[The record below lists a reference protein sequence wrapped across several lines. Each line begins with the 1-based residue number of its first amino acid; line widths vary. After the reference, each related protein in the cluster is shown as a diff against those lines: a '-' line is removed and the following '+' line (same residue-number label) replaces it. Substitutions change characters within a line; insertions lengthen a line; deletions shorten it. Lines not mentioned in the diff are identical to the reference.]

1 MGQLAGWVT
10 ENQKGAD
17 VADKYDFLSAE
28 WVEAAKK
35 LREGFEGEVAP
46 PAHTIKMNLVI
57 TEAPFQEGDIQAH
70 MDSTSGELQMDL
82 GHIDAPELTVT
93 VDWATAKAIFVD
105 QNPQAGMQAFMA
117 GKVKVQG
124 DMTKLMAMQQQAPD
138 PNAQKM
144 ADALKEIT
152 A

>member
-1 MGQLAGWVT
+1 
-10 ENQKGAD
+10 
-17 VADKYDFLSAE
+17 VAEKYDFLSPE

-35 LREGFEGEVAP
+35 LQDELGDDAAAP
-46 PAHTIKMNLVI
+46 AAHTVKMNLVI
-57 TEAPFQEGDIQAH
+57 TDAPFTEEDIQAH
-70 MDSTSGELQMDL
+70 MDSTGGRVQTDL
-82 GHIDAPELTVT
+82 GHLDDPELTVT

-105 QNPQAGMQAFMA
+105 GNPQAGMQAFMA

-144 ADALKEIT
+144 AQALQDIT
-152 A
+152 N

>member
-1 MGQLAGWVT
+1 
-10 ENQKGAD
+10 
-17 VADKYDFLSAE
+17 VAEKHDFLSPG
-28 WVEAAKK
+28 WVEAAKG
-35 LREGFEGEVAP
+35 LRESFEGEVAP

-57 TEAPFQEGDIQAH
+57 TDAPFQDEDIQAH
-70 MDSTSGELQMDL
+70 MDTSSGEMQMDL
-82 GHIDAPELTVT
+82 GHIDSPELTVT

-144 ADALKEIT
+144 AEALKEIT

>member
-1 MGQLAGWVT
+1 
-10 ENQKGAD
+10 
-17 VADKYDFLSAE
+17 VADKHEFLSPE
-28 WVEAAKK
+28 WVEAAKG
-35 LREGFEGEVAP
+35 LRESFEGEVSP

-57 TEAPFQEGDIQAH
+57 TDAPFQDDEIQAH
-70 MDSTSGELQMDL
+70 MDTTSGDLQMDL
-82 GHIDAPELTVT
+82 GHLDAPELTVT

-138 PNAQKM
+138 PNQQKM
-144 ADALKEIT
+144 AEALKEIT

>member
-1 MGQLAGWVT
+1 M
-10 ENQKGAD
+10 
-17 VADKYDFLSAE
+17 ADKYEFLSPE

-35 LREGFEGEVAP
+35 LRDEAGGTGAP

-57 TEAPFQEGDIQAH
+57 TEVPFQDDNIDAH
-70 MDSTSGELQMDL
+70 MDTTGGELQMDL
-82 GHIDAPELTVT
+82 GHLDDPELTVT

-124 DMTKLMAMQQQAPD
+124 DMTKLMAMQQSTPD
-138 PNAQKM
+138 PEAQAFAEK
-144 ADALKEIT
+144 LKELT

>member
-1 MGQLAGWVT
+1 
-10 ENQKGAD
+10 
-17 VADKYDFLSAE
+17 VADKHDFLSPD

-35 LREGFEGEVAP
+35 LRDDFEGDAAP

-57 TEAPFQEGDIQAH
+57 TDAPFQDDDIQAH
-70 MDSTSGELQMDL
+70 MDTTGGEMQMDL
-82 GHIDAPELTVT
+82 GHLDEPELTVT

-138 PNAQKM
+138 PTAQEM
-144 ADALKEIT
+144 AEKLKEIT

>member
-1 MGQLAGWVT
+1 M
-10 ENQKGAD
+10 
-17 VADKYDFLSAE
+17 ADKHEFLSAD

-35 LREGFEGEVAP
+35 LREDFEGEVSP

-57 TEAPFQEGDIQAH
+57 TDAPFQDDEIQAH
-70 MDSTSGELQMDL
+70 MDTTAGDLQMDL
-82 GHIDAPELTVT
+82 GHIEEPELTVT
-93 VDWATAKAIFVD
+93 VDWATAKAIFVEN
-105 QNPQAGMQAFMA
+105 NPQAGMQAFMA

-138 PNAQKM
+138 PNAQQFSQKLQ
-144 ADALKEIT
+144 DIT